1 MQKTP
6 YKNPKIILAQIWR
19 TLKRKISATC
29 CFYNSLRWL
38 LRRERDS
45 NPRYLSVRRFSRP
58 VQSTTLPSLL
68 TCYASHGR
76 HIAVLNIRT
85 MPYCF
90 CGCKG
95 RAFCWFLQIFPQLFC
110 SKDEKRW
117 IKAPKGGFWG
127 CHAGMGS
134 AEWWV
139 GHAGCLYQKHD
150 ARWSPIG
157 NDDSQKAPR
166 SFPFEQKRPC
176 HSAKP
181 HKSKGTLWDRCAT
194 HQSTTTTVVLALPDM
209 FQLLPTTEGTTTT
222 TAVHALPDCFILTTS
237 H

>member
-6 YKNPKIILAQIWR
+6 YKNPKKILAQIWR

-29 CFYNSLRWL
+29 CIYNSLRWFW
-38 LRRERDS
+38 RRERDS

-110 SKDEKRW
+110 SKNEKRL
-117 IKAPKGGFWG
+117 IKAPKGGFLRVPCG
-127 CHAGMGS
+127 DGECGMMS
-134 AEWWV
+134 W
-139 GHAGCLYQKHD
+139 
-150 ARWSPIG
+150 
-157 NDDSQKAPR
+157 
-166 SFPFEQKRPC
+166 PC
-176 HSAKP
+176 GLPLSKTRCSVKP
-181 HKSKGTLWDRCAT
+181 HR
-194 HQSTTTTVVLALPDM
+194 
-209 FQLLPTTEGTTTT
+209 
-222 TAVHALPDCFILTTS
+222 
-237 H
+237 